1 MTPTGSGDHADATW
15 NAATPWPG
23 WTKWLGQVPLFS
35 GLPRRDLKKVAT
47 LAQLKSY
54 GGGKTIV
61 REGAAGDAFF
71 AILAGEAE
79 LQTQSGHT
87 RELHEGD
94 SFGELALIDGAPR
107 AATIV
112 AVGDVSTARIPRP
125 AFLELLRTEPLIAF
139 GLALGIVKAVRE
151 VEREGS
157 GLVGFSRDGSAGD
170 AEELTTAGRAS
181 RGEARLVAP
190 LLAGVPLFA
199 ELPEKRLLKLARLAE
214 VRRYAR
220 GAAVA
225 RAGARGG
232 VFYVLAAGRAQAV
245 TPDGHEHVLEP
256 GTFFGELS
264 LLDGAP
270 RAATVSA
277 LDELV
282 TVRISRADLMKLL
295 DEEPSISLGLLQ
307 GLVALFRDVE
317 SSQAG

>member
-1 MTPTGSGDHADATW
+1 MTPTGSGDRADATW
-15 NAATPWPG
+15 NAAAPWPG
-23 WTKWLGQVPLFS
+23 WTKWLGQVSLFS
-35 GLPRRDLKKVAT
+35 GLPRRELKKVAT
-47 LAQLKSY
+47 LAQLRSFTD
-54 GGGKTIV
+54 GKTIV

-71 AILAGEAE
+71 AILDGEAK
-79 LQTQSGHT
+79 LQTQSGLT
-87 RELHEGD
+87 RDLHAGD

-112 AVGDVSTARIPRP
+112 AVGDVSVARIPRP

-139 GLALGIVKAVRE
+139 GLALGIVKAIRE
-151 VEREGS
+151 VEHEGS

-190 LLAGVPLFA
+190 LLAGVALFA
-199 ELPEKRLLKLARLAE
+199 ELPERRLLKVARLAE
-214 VRRYAR
+214 VRKYAP
-220 GAAVA
+220 GAVVA

-245 TPDGHEHVLEP
+245 TPDGHAHAMEP
-256 GTFFGELS
+256 GSFFGELS

-295 DEEPSISLGLLQ
+295 DEEPSISLGLLR
-307 GLVALFRDVE
+307 GLVALLRE
-317 SSQAG
+317 IERSQQS